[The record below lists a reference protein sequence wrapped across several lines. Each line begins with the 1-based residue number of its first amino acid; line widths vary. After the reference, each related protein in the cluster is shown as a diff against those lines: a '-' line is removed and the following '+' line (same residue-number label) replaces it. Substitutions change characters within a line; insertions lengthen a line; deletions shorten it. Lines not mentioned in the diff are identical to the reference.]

1 MNNRGIC
8 YYANVLP
15 RTIFV
20 YSEKTPG
27 YRIMGN
33 VGIYDILSN
42 IGDIPHKIK
51 LWIRTTFTNFIFS
64 EYNYDKEEIMD
75 VCRKYLKQIK
85 EEYNLLNTGFDM
97 GYNPETNE
105 LKGNFYIQLQGHL
118 GYRNIEFRVNK
129 EL

>member
-1 MNNRGIC
+1 MNNRGIS

-33 VGIYDILSN
+33 VGIYGILSN
-42 IGDIPHKIK
+42 IGDISHKIK
-51 LWIRTTFTNFIFS
+51 LWIRTTLTNFIFS

-75 VCRKYLKQIK
+75 VCRTYLKQIK

-118 GYRNIEFRVNK
+118 GYRIIEFHVNK
-129 EL
+129 